1 MKMKRLAHLKSF
13 QRCLTASINL
23 EEETMKHSLI
33 GVVLGAMLLP
43 AVPAIAQNMDEMTP
57 EELYEIAKTE
67 GSVTVFSLSSRI
79 AKIETAF
86 EAQYP
91 GIDLIGLDINS
102 TRQIARLD
110 AEQRAD
116 IYAVDV
122 LYLSEAPVV
131 LRDLLPAGMVT
142 KYVPP
147 RVANEVPAE
156 LQTDLLTHRL
166 STRALMY
173 NEAAYPD
180 GTPIENLWELTT
192 DEWRGKVLMEDPS
205 QRGEALDLLTEISLR
220 NDEMAAAYQAQFGE
234 PINVDD
240 DLDGPGEQFIRDLFD
255 NDLVMVNS
263 SSELRAAIG
272 DINATD
278 PSVGWTTYSASRK
291 NEEEGWALQISNDT
305 VPSAGILF
313 PAVLTVAKKAPS
325 TASARLLVDFM
336 MGNDT
341 PTGGPG
347 FEPFYVQG
355 DYAARRTIA
364 DHPDA
369 VPFDDLNLWTMDPA
383 ATGAARAR
391 ILDLIIVLQ

>member
-1 MKMKRLAHLKSF
+1 
-13 QRCLTASINL
+13 
-23 EEETMKHSLI
+23 MKHSLI

-240 DLDGPGEQFIRDLFD
+240 DLDGPGEQFIRDLFN

-313 PAVLTVAKKAPS
+313 PAVLTVAKNAPS
-325 TASARLLVDFM
+325 PASARLLVDFM